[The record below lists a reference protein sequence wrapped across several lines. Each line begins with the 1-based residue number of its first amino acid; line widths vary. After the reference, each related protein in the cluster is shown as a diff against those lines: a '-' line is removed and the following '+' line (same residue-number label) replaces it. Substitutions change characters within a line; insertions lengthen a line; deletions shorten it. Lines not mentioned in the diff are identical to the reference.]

1 MLFKK
6 ASRILS
12 ILTTLLIILG
22 LSFGFTQQET
32 GSSGKS
38 GTLIVEVAGLP
49 SGKEAEVWAVSKES
63 RRKFTL
69 RPSTDKA
76 AAIQLSPNTYIITA
90 LNVPAEGASYMVS
103 DLRPNNVLQVSADET
118 TTVSIEYVQAA
129 VLIIEVN
136 NLPDSVLSKLDVI
149 NSASG
154 EKLSVCNLVNSP
166 SILTL
171 LPNYYAVAA
180 FNIGVNGNTYKA
192 DKSVSSV
199 NLKSGERTTISINYN
214 NMGETKE
221 GDLEGISSDC

>member
-1 MLFKK
+1 MFLIILFKRY
-6 ASRILS
+6 SS
-12 ILTTLLIILG
+12 ILLALTVLLTILG
-22 LSFGFTQQET
+22 LSFGFAQ
-32 GSSGKS
+32 SN
-38 GTLIVEVAGLP
+38 GTLIVEVTGLP
-49 SGKEAEVWAVSKES
+49 SEKEAEVWVISKES
-63 RRKFTL
+63 RQKFTL
-69 RPSTDKA
+69 RPSIDGA

-103 DLRPNNVLQVSADET
+103 DLQPNNVLEVSADET

-136 NLPDSVLSKLDVI
+136 NLPDGVLSKLYVV
-149 NSASG
+149 NGSSG

-171 LPNYYAVAA
+171 LPSSYAVAA
-180 FNIGVNGNTYKA
+180 FNVGVKGNTYKA
-192 DKSVSSV
+192 EKLVSSV
-199 NLKSGERTTISINYN
+199 NLNNGESATISINYN